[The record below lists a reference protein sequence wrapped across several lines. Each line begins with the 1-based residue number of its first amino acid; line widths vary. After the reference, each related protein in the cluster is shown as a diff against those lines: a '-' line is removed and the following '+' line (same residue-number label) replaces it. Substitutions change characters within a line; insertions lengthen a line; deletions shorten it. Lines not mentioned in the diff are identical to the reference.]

1 MFVAWRLTTASGMAI
16 SAKEHGRPDRPSCE
30 MRHCY
35 GNVAFH
41 YGRRSSAEFQGACAS
56 STRCRRAAL
65 AYPSHV
71 ISSIQPTDQHSQ
83 HSSSQACNT
92 NIHIEEFRGWKNTT
106 STNRYSRL
114 LRSIGNRPPWRPDRP
129 KVVEADAVAVLVGL
143 EVPALAVSRSDLG
156 REAPR
161 DPSCEC

>member
-1 MFVAWRLTTASGMAI
+1 MFRSQQCTREKPNGTIRILRNATLLRQSVSRGAS
-16 SAKEHGRPDRPSCE
+16 
-30 MRHCY
+30 RH
-35 GNVAFH
+35 
-41 YGRRSSAEFQGACAS
+41 GRRSSAEFQGACAS

-143 EVPALAVSRSDLG
+143 EVPALAVSRGDLG